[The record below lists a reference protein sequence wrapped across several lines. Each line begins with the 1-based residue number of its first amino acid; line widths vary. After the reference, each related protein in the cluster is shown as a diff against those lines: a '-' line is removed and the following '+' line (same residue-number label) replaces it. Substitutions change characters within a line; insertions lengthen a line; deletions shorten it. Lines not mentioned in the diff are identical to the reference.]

1 MDLRRLMTQLEERY
15 LSKRY
20 TAEWTYEREKLQTS
34 IDSFSNQFGSLY
46 ELTSAL
52 DLGGS
57 GVALRAEFIPLN
69 NDPQVIKFPRPV
81 HDGGGEWNRALAKEA
96 DKLRTLRHQNIIRIT
111 FQGEARGPGATQ
123 FYAMEYLNGVQDADA
138 FLLKLTDPSKVT
150 TTLVEIVRGSLEGLS
165 FLHQNGFVHL
175 DLKPANL
182 FVDTQGHV
190 VVADFGFAKKLTD
203 TGQTT
208 NIGGTK
214 DYMHP
219 DYAKLMTS
227 TVDDNRNTGPATE
240 RTSLKQV
247 WDLYGLGQTYIQ
259 LLDVANQRD
268 PRGKTDY
275 ERQYIRWMA
284 CRMLDGHEPADSGLY
299 GIPAKIPAATAYTC
313 VEEAVD
319 NLHKLIGTHNLTARV
334 PEISR
339 YQKHSIQAASHGP
352 VPFTERVERLI
363 DAPEVRQLGKLPQLG
378 LVHFIYPTA
387 THTRLEHSLGT
398 FAMVCRYVRSLYNDP
413 FNPLFRQLVTDQ
425 DIEALLV
432 AALVHDVG
440 HYPLA
445 HDLEEADEDVFSHER
460 RTLSILRRTDSAIA
474 RAIGWSESAA
484 TDERW
489 SVSLEDVVNVLDR
502 TKPGIKNQVLR
513 SCIDGPIDADKLDYL
528 LRDSEN
534 LRLPYGRGID
544 VEKLIQALTVVAA
557 PSTENPTVR
566 IGIHEKGRIAA
577 ESLAFGRYAMYGSV
591 YWHHTHRAAKAML
604 NALAFEVL
612 DQAITSKENGYQRRL
627 RESLHDFLASS
638 GPVGNELPFPEH
650 DTRSAFLDRNSE
662 RMIEWLDLQGKRRA
676 GNLADALVERNL
688 FKRALVVSQNYE
700 GHHPWYLVEEIYG
713 RAGRNWQSR
722 RQVNHAVQDFVTAK
736 LGNAWPPRLSKQSPM
751 ILVDFPPAKTGS
763 SAGSG
768 LDYLREGALK
778 QGEGVGG
785 GVEDLEQSPV
795 WGSLRNDSRNLAKLR
810 VFCHPQLAGEVAKI
824 ARPEFVAAV
833 FQAVAAAK
841 DG

>member
-1 MDLRRLMTQLEERY
+1 MDLQQLMSQLEARY

-20 TAEWTYEREKLQTS
+20 TAEWTYEREKLRAS

-46 ELTSAL
+46 ALTSAL

-57 GVALRAEFIPLN
+57 GIALRAEFIPLN
-69 NDPQVIKFPRPV
+69 NEPQVIKFPRPV
-81 HDGGGEWNRALAKEA
+81 HDGEGEWNRALAKEA

-111 FQGEARGPGATQ
+111 FQGEVTGPGATQ
-123 FYAMEYLNGVQDADA
+123 FYAMEYLEGVQDADV
-138 FLLKLTDPSKVT
+138 FLLKLADPGKVT
-150 TTLVEIVRGSLEGLS
+150 PALVEIVRGSLEGLS

-182 FVDTQGHV
+182 FVDAQGHV

-203 TGQTT
+203 TGLTT
-208 NIGGTK
+208 SIGGTK

-219 DYAKLMTS
+219 HYADLMTS

-247 WDLYGLGQTYIQ
+247 WDLYGLGQTYLR
-259 LLDVANQRD
+259 LLEVANRQD
-268 PRGKTDY
+268 PRGRTDY

-284 CRMLDGHEPADSGLY
+284 CRMLDGHEPSDSGHH
-299 GIPAKIPAATAYTC
+299 GIPAKIPAATAYTR
-313 VEEAVD
+313 VEEALD

-339 YQKHSIQAASHGP
+339 YQKHTIQAASHGP

-387 THTRLEHSLGT
+387 THSRLEHSLGT

-413 FNPLFRQLVTDQ
+413 FNPLFRQLVTDR

-460 RTLSILRRTDSAIA
+460 RTLSILRKTDTAIA

-489 SVSLEDVVNVLDR
+489 SVSLEDVAGVLDPAR
-502 TKPGIKNQVLR
+502 PEIKNQVLH

-544 VEKLIQALTVVAA
+544 VEKLIQALTVIATS
-557 PSTENPTVR
+557 STENPTVK

-577 ESLAFGRYAMYGSV
+577 ESLAFARYAMYGSV

-612 DQAITSKENGYQRRL
+612 DQALTSQEDGYQRRL
-627 RESLHDFLASS
+627 RDDLHAFVS
-638 GPVGNELPFPEH
+638 GSEPAGTELPFAERG
-650 DTRSAFLDRNSE
+650 TRSAFLDQDSE
-662 RMIEWLDLQGKRRA
+662 RMIEWLDLRGKRRA
-676 GNLADALVERNL
+676 HNLAEALVERNL
-688 FKRALVVSQNYE
+688 FKRALVVSQIHE
-700 GHHPWYLVEEIYG
+700 GRHRWYLVTEIYG
-713 RAGRNWQSR
+713 RAGRNWRSR
-722 RQVNHAVQDFVTAK
+722 RQVNHAVQDFVVTK
-736 LGNAWPPRLSKQSPM
+736 LGDAWPPQLAKRDPM

-763 SAGSG
+763 AAGNG
-768 LDYLREGALK
+768 LDYLREEALK
-778 QGEGVGG
+778 QGEGTGIEG
-785 GVEDLEQSPV
+785 LEESPV
-795 WGSLRNDSRNLAKLR
+795 WGSLRDDSRNLAKLR
-810 VFCHPQLAGEVAKI
+810 VYCHPDLAGEVAKI
-824 ARPEFVAAV
+824 SRAEFVAAV
-833 FQAVAAAK
+833 FQAVAAAN
-841 DG
+841 DR